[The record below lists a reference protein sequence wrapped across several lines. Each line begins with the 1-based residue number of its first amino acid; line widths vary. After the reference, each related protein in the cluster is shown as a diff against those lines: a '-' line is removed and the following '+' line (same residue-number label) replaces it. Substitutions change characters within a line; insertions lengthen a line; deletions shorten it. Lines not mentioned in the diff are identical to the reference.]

1 MAGKLAAVETAP
13 EVLVLDAN
21 LLTPRDLKQAKVA
34 LNGQDVSALLDDPV
48 DAMTL
53 TIFCL
58 RRRADPSFTWDQAL
72 DTPLGA
78 FAKPEGPPDPQTPS
92 PASNGNRTAPPS

>member
-1 MAGKLAAVETAP
+1 MAKLAPVQTVEPTP
-13 EVLVLDAN
+13 VLDAN

-34 LNGQDVSALLDDPV
+34 LNGQDVAALLDDPV

-58 RRRADPSFTWDQAL
+58 RRRDDPSFSWDDAL

-78 FAKPEGPPDPQTPS
+78 FAKPEGPPDPPTPS
-92 PASNGNRTAPPS
+92 PASNGSRTARPS